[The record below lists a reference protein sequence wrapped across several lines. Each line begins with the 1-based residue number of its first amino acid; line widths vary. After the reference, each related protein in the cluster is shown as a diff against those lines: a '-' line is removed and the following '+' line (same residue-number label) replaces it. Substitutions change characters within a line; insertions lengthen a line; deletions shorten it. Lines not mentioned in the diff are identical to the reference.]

1 MKLYHGTNIDFSEI
15 DLSKCKPNKDFG
27 QGFYLTN
34 IEQQAEKQAV
44 RRCNSE
50 GSGTP
55 IVQTYEFNEGYLTD
69 KMLTKQEIQFIIDCI
84 VEDLVSFLMHD
95 YKLSIIDAFDKV
107 YNSKIYQKLLDKN
120 TELYMRS
127 SLYNYAYLKEELN
140 TQTL

>member
-15 DLSKCKPNKDFG
+15 DLSKCKPNKDFC
-27 QGFYLTN
+27 QDFYLTN

-44 RRCNSE
+44 RRCNFE

>member
-44 RRCNSE
+44 RRCNFE

-69 KMLTKQEIQFIIDCI
+69 KNLNI
-84 VEDLVSFLMHD
+84 
-95 YKLSIIDAFDKV
+95 
-107 YNSKIYQKLLDKN
+107 KIFESMSEEWALLDRK
-120 TELYMRS
+120 S
-127 SLYNYAYLKEELN
+127 VV
-140 TQTL
+140 